1 MARMKRARKKPGS
14 AWTLENGVLEL
25 KQSLESLRRMLERY
39 MPSGTRR
46 RTIKAATRG
55 AATRKSRRTTARR
68 TRRSKRAV

>member
-25 KQSLESLRRMLERY
+25 KQSLETLRRMLERY
-39 MPSGTRR
+39 MPTRR
-46 RTIKAATRG
+46 RTTKAATRR

-68 TRRSKRAV
+68 TRRPKRAV

>member
-14 AWTLENGVLEL
+14 SWTLENGVLEL
-25 KQSLESLRRMLERY
+25 KQSLETLRRMLERY
-39 MPSGTRR
+39 IPTRR
-46 RTIKAATRG
+46 RTTKAAIRG